1 MKISFDGKDYDRTLV
16 IKNEVCQLDT
26 LVFGELSENEI
37 PGVISPGFI
46 RNMTIDSEEEF
57 IFTYKINNLQH
68 VDFDKIKSNDEMY
81 SLLKSLTERLETSRS
96 YMLSL
101 SCLMNDY
108 IFKDKE
114 NNIYLIFLPIY
125 KLNPQNDLKTIYQK
139 FLSGESFEKNREK
152 ISDFIAE
159 NVYSLKN
166 IDMKL
171 DEFFKTT
178 EVENKTKKR
187 TRKITLKRV
196 LDFFKI

>member
-16 IKNEVCQLDT
+16 IKNEMCQIDT

-46 RNMTIDSEEEF
+46 RNMTTDGEEEF
-57 IFTYKINNLQH
+57 IFTYKINNLQL
-68 VDFDKIKSNDEMY
+68 VDFDEMKTNDEMY
-81 SLLKSLTERLETSRS
+81 KLLKSLTERLETSRS

-101 SCLMNDY
+101 SCLLNDY

-125 KLNPQNDLKTIYQK
+125 KLNPQNDLKTVYQK
-139 FLSGESFEKNREK
+139 FLSSESFEKNREK
-152 ISDFIAE
+152 ISELISE

-166 IDMKL
+166 IDIKL

-178 EVENKTKKR
+178 EVENKAKKK
-187 TRKITLKRV
+187 TNKITLKRI

>member
-16 IKNEVCQLDT
+16 IKNEMCQIDT

-46 RNMTIDSEEEF
+46 RNMTTDGEEEF
-57 IFTYKINNLQH
+57 IFTYKINNLQL
-68 VDFDKIKSNDEMY
+68 VDFDKIKTNDEMY
-81 SLLKSLTERLETSRS
+81 KLLKSLTERLETSRS

-101 SCLMNDY
+101 SCLLNDY

-125 KLNPQNDLKTIYQK
+125 KLNSQNDLKTVYQK
-139 FLSGESFEKNREK
+139 FLSSESFEKNCEK
-152 ISDFIAE
+152 ISELISE

-166 IDMKL
+166 IDIKL

-178 EVENKTKKR
+178 EVENKAKKK
-187 TRKITLKRV
+187 TNKITFKRI

>member
-16 IKNEVCQLDT
+16 IKNEMCQIDT

-46 RNMTIDSEEEF
+46 RNMTTDGEEEF
-57 IFTYKINNLQH
+57 IFTYKINNLQL
-68 VDFDKIKSNDEMY
+68 VDFDEIKTNDEMY
-81 SLLKSLTERLETSRS
+81 KLLKSLTERLETSRS

-101 SCLMNDY
+101 SCLLNDY

-114 NNIYLIFLPIY
+114 NNIYLIFFPIY
-125 KLNPQNDLKTIYQK
+125 KLNPQNDLKTVYQK
-139 FLSGESFEKNREK
+139 FLSSESFEKNRGK
-152 ISDFIAE
+152 ISELISE

-166 IDMKL
+166 IDIKL

-178 EVENKTKKR
+178 EVENKEKKK
-187 TRKITLKRV
+187 TNKITFKRI

>member
-16 IKNEVCQLDT
+16 IKNEICQIDT

-37 PGVISPGFI
+37 PGVIRPGFI
-46 RNMTIDSEEEF
+46 RNMTTDGEDEF
-57 IFTYKINNLQH
+57 IFTYKINNLQL
-68 VDFDKIKSNDEMY
+68 VDFDKIKTNDEMY
-81 SLLKSLTERLETSRS
+81 KLLKSLTERLETSRS

-101 SCLMNDY
+101 SCLLNDY

-125 KLNPQNDLKTIYQK
+125 KLDPQNDLKTVYQK
-139 FLSGESFEKNREK
+139 FLSSESFEKNCEK
-152 ISDFIAE
+152 ISELISE

-166 IDMKL
+166 IDIKL

-178 EVENKTKKR
+178 EVENKAKKK
-187 TRKITLKRV
+187 TNKITLNRI

>member
-16 IKNEVCQLDT
+16 IKNEMCQIDT

-46 RNMTIDSEEEF
+46 RNMTTDGEEEF
-57 IFTYKINNLQH
+57 IFTYKINNLQL
-68 VDFDKIKSNDEMY
+68 VDFDKIKTNDEMY
-81 SLLKSLTERLETSRS
+81 KLLKSLTERLETSRS

-101 SCLMNDY
+101 SCLLNDY

-125 KLNPQNDLKTIYQK
+125 KLNPQNDLKTVYQK
-139 FLSGESFEKNREK
+139 FLSSESFEKNRGK
-152 ISDFIAE
+152 ISELISE

-166 IDMKL
+166 IDIKL
-171 DEFFKTT
+171 DEFFKIT
-178 EVENKTKKR
+178 EVENKEKKK
-187 TRKITLKRV
+187 TNKITLKRI

>member
-16 IKNEVCQLDT
+16 IKNEMCQIDT

-46 RNMTIDSEEEF
+46 RNMTTDGEEEF
-57 IFTYKINNLQH
+57 IFTYKINNLQL
-68 VDFDKIKSNDEMY
+68 VDFDKIKTNDEMY
-81 SLLKSLTERLETSRS
+81 KLLKSLTERLETSRS

-101 SCLMNDY
+101 SCLLNDY

-125 KLNPQNDLKTIYQK
+125 KLNPQNDLKTVYQK
-139 FLSGESFEKNREK
+139 FLSSESFEKSCEK
-152 ISDFIAE
+152 ISELISE
-159 NVYSLKN
+159 NIYSLKN
-166 IDMKL
+166 IDIKL

-178 EVENKTKKR
+178 EVENKAKKK
-187 TRKITLKRV
+187 TNKIKLKRI

>member
-16 IKNEVCQLDT
+16 IKNEMCQIDT

-46 RNMTIDSEEEF
+46 RNMTTDGEEEF
-57 IFTYKINNLQH
+57 IFTYKINNLQL
-68 VDFDKIKSNDEMY
+68 VDFDKIKTNDEMY
-81 SLLKSLTERLETSRS
+81 KLLKSLTERLETSRS

-101 SCLMNDY
+101 SCLLNDY

-125 KLNPQNDLKTIYQK
+125 KLNPQNDLKTVYQK
-139 FLSGESFEKNREK
+139 FLSSESFEKNRGK
-152 ISDFIAE
+152 ISELISE

-166 IDMKL
+166 IDIKL

-178 EVENKTKKR
+178 EVENKAKKK
-187 TRKITLKRV
+187 TNKITLKRI

>member
-16 IKNEVCQLDT
+16 IKNEMCQIDT

-46 RNMTIDSEEEF
+46 RNMTTDGEEEF
-57 IFTYKINNLQH
+57 IFTYKINNLQL
-68 VDFDKIKSNDEMY
+68 VDFDEIKTNDEMY
-81 SLLKSLTERLETSRS
+81 KLLKSLTERLETSRS

-101 SCLMNDY
+101 SCLLNDY

-125 KLNPQNDLKTIYQK
+125 KLNPQNDLKTVYQK
-139 FLSGESFEKNREK
+139 FLSSESFEKNRGK
-152 ISDFIAE
+152 ISELISE

-166 IDMKL
+166 IDIKL

-178 EVENKTKKR
+178 EVENKAKKK
-187 TRKITLKRV
+187 TNKITFKRI

>member
-16 IKNEVCQLDT
+16 IKNEMCQIDT

-46 RNMTIDSEEEF
+46 RNMTTDGEEEF
-57 IFTYKINNLQH
+57 IFTYKINNLQL
-68 VDFDKIKSNDEMY
+68 VDFDEIKTNDEMY
-81 SLLKSLTERLETSRS
+81 KLLKSLTERLETSRS

-101 SCLMNDY
+101 SCLLNDY

-125 KLNPQNDLKTIYQK
+125 KLNPQNDLKTVYQK
-139 FLSGESFEKNREK
+139 FLSSESFEKNRGK
-152 ISDFIAE
+152 ISELISE

-166 IDMKL
+166 IDIKL

-178 EVENKTKKR
+178 EVENKEKKK
-187 TRKITLKRV
+187 TNKITFKRI

>member
-16 IKNEVCQLDT
+16 IKNEMCQIDT

-46 RNMTIDSEEEF
+46 RNMTTDGEEEF
-57 IFTYKINNLQH
+57 IFTYKINNLQL
-68 VDFDKIKSNDEMY
+68 VDFDEIKTNDEMY
-81 SLLKSLTERLETSRS
+81 KLLKSLTERLETSRS

-101 SCLMNDY
+101 SCLLNDY

-125 KLNPQNDLKTIYQK
+125 KLNPQNDLKTVYQK
-139 FLSGESFEKNREK
+139 FLSSESFEKNREK
-152 ISDFIAE
+152 ISELISE

-166 IDMKL
+166 IDIKL

-178 EVENKTKKR
+178 EVENKAKKK
-187 TRKITLKRV
+187 TNKITLKRI

>member
-46 RNMTIDSEEEF
+46 RNMTIDGKEEF
-57 IFTYKINNLQH
+57 IFTYKINNLQL

-125 KLNPQNDLKTIYQK
+125 KLNPQNDLKTVYQK

-152 ISDFIAE
+152 ISEFIAE

-178 EVENKTKKR
+178 EAENKPKKGTKKIMLK
-187 TRKITLKRV
+187 KIS
-196 LDFFKI
+196 DFFKI

>member
-16 IKNEVCQLDT
+16 IKNEMCQIDT

-46 RNMTIDSEEEF
+46 RNMTTDGEEEF
-57 IFTYKINNLQH
+57 IFTYKINNLQL
-68 VDFDKIKSNDEMY
+68 VDFDKIKTNDEMY
-81 SLLKSLTERLETSRS
+81 KLLKSLTERLETSRS

-101 SCLMNDY
+101 SCLLNDY

-125 KLNPQNDLKTIYQK
+125 KLNPQNDLKTVYQK
-139 FLSGESFEKNREK
+139 FLSSESFEKNRGK
-152 ISDFIAE
+152 ISELISE

-166 IDMKL
+166 IDIKL

-178 EVENKTKKR
+178 EVENKAKKK
-187 TRKITLKRV
+187 TNKIKLKRI

>member
-16 IKNEVCQLDT
+16 IKNEMCQIDT

-46 RNMTIDSEEEF
+46 RNMTTDGEEEF
-57 IFTYKINNLQH
+57 IFTYKINNLQL
-68 VDFDKIKSNDEMY
+68 VDFDKIKTNDEMY
-81 SLLKSLTERLETSRS
+81 KLLKSLTERLETSRS

-101 SCLMNDY
+101 SCLLNDY

-125 KLNPQNDLKTIYQK
+125 KLNPQNDLKTVYQK
-139 FLSGESFEKNREK
+139 FLSSESFEKNRGK
-152 ISDFIAE
+152 ISELISE

-166 IDMKL
+166 IDIKL

-178 EVENKTKKR
+178 EVENKEKKK
-187 TRKITLKRV
+187 TNKITLKRI

>member
-16 IKNEVCQLDT
+16 IKNEMCQIDT

-46 RNMTIDSEEEF
+46 RNMTTDGEEEF
-57 IFTYKINNLQH
+57 IFTYKINNLQL
-68 VDFDKIKSNDEMY
+68 VDFDKIKTNDEMY
-81 SLLKSLTERLETSRS
+81 KLLKSLTERLETSRS

-101 SCLMNDY
+101 SCLLNDY

-125 KLNPQNDLKTIYQK
+125 KLNPQNDLKTVYQK
-139 FLSGESFEKNREK
+139 FLSSESFEKNREK
-152 ISDFIAE
+152 ISELISE

-166 IDMKL
+166 IDIKL
-171 DEFFKTT
+171 DEFFKIT
-178 EVENKTKKR
+178 EVENKAKKE
-187 TRKITLKRV
+187 TNKITLKRI

>member
-1 MKISFDGKDYDRTLV
+1 MKISFEGKDYDRTLV

-46 RNMTIDSEEEF
+46 RNMTIDGKEEF
-57 IFTYKINNLQH
+57 IFTYKINNLQL

-152 ISDFIAE
+152 ISEFIAE

-166 IDMKL
+166 IDMEL

-178 EVENKTKKR
+178 EAENKTKKR

>member
-16 IKNEVCQLDT
+16 IKNETCQIDT

-46 RNMTIDSEEEF
+46 RNMTTDGEEEF
-57 IFTYKINNLQH
+57 IFTYKINNLQL
-68 VDFDKIKSNDEMY
+68 VDFDKIKTNDEMY
-81 SLLKSLTERLETSRS
+81 KLLKSLTERLETSRS

-101 SCLMNDY
+101 SCLLNDY

-125 KLNPQNDLKTIYQK
+125 KLNPQNDLKTVYQK
-139 FLSGESFEKNREK
+139 FLSSESFEKNCEK
-152 ISDFIAE
+152 ISELISE

-166 IDMKL
+166 IDIKL

-178 EVENKTKKR
+178 EVENKAKKK
-187 TRKITLKRV
+187 TNKITLKRI

>member
-16 IKNEVCQLDT
+16 IKNEICQIDT

-46 RNMTIDSEEEF
+46 RNMTTDGEDEF
-57 IFTYKINNLQH
+57 IFTYKINNLQL
-68 VDFDKIKSNDEMY
+68 VDFDKIKTNDEMY
-81 SLLKSLTERLETSRS
+81 KLLKSLTERLETSRS

-101 SCLMNDY
+101 SCLLNDY

-125 KLNPQNDLKTIYQK
+125 KLNPQNDLKTVYQK
-139 FLSGESFEKNREK
+139 FLSSESFEKNRDK
-152 ISDFIAE
+152 ISELISE

-166 IDMKL
+166 IDIKL

-178 EVENKTKKR
+178 EVENKAKKK
-187 TRKITLKRV
+187 TNKLTLKRI

>member
-16 IKNEVCQLDT
+16 IKNEMCQIDT

-46 RNMTIDSEEEF
+46 RNMTTDGEEDF
-57 IFTYKINNLQH
+57 IFTYKINNLQL
-68 VDFDKIKSNDEMY
+68 VDFDKIKTNDEMY
-81 SLLKSLTERLETSRS
+81 KLLKSLTERLETSRS

-101 SCLMNDY
+101 SCLLNDY

-125 KLNPQNDLKTIYQK
+125 KLNPQNDLKTVYQK
-139 FLSGESFEKNREK
+139 FLSSESFEKNRGK
-152 ISDFIAE
+152 ISELISE

-166 IDMKL
+166 IDIKL

-178 EVENKTKKR
+178 EVENKEKKK
-187 TRKITLKRV
+187 TNKITFKRI

>member
-46 RNMTIDSEEEF
+46 RNMTIDGEEEF
-57 IFTYKINNLQH
+57 IFTYKINNLQL

-125 KLNPQNDLKTIYQK
+125 KLNPQNDLKTVYQK

-152 ISDFIAE
+152 ISEFIAE

>member
-16 IKNEVCQLDT
+16 IKNEMCQIDT

-46 RNMTIDSEEEF
+46 RNMTTDGEEEF
-57 IFTYKINNLQH
+57 IFTYKINNLQL
-68 VDFDKIKSNDEMY
+68 VDLDKIKINDEMY
-81 SLLKSLTERLETSRS
+81 KLLKSLTERLETSRS

-101 SCLMNDY
+101 SCLLNDY

-125 KLNPQNDLKTIYQK
+125 KLNPQNDLKTVYQK
-139 FLSGESFEKNREK
+139 FLSSESFEKNREK
-152 ISDFIAE
+152 ISELISE

-166 IDMKL
+166 IDIKL

-178 EVENKTKKR
+178 EVENKAKKK
-187 TRKITLKRV
+187 TNKITLKRI

>member
-16 IKNEVCQLDT
+16 IKNEMCQIDT

-46 RNMTIDSEEEF
+46 RNMTTDGEEVF
-57 IFTYKINNLQH
+57 IFTYKINNLQL
-68 VDFDKIKSNDEMY
+68 VDFDKIKTNDEMY
-81 SLLKSLTERLETSRS
+81 KLLKSLTERLETSRS

-101 SCLMNDY
+101 SCLLNDY

-125 KLNPQNDLKTIYQK
+125 KLNPQNDLKTVYQK
-139 FLSGESFEKNREK
+139 FLSSESFEKNRGK
-152 ISDFIAE
+152 ISELISE

-166 IDMKL
+166 IDIKL

-178 EVENKTKKR
+178 EVENKEKKK
-187 TRKITLKRV
+187 TNKITFKRI

>member
-16 IKNEVCQLDT
+16 IKNENCQIDT

-37 PGVISPGFI
+37 PGVINPGFI
-46 RNMTIDSEEEF
+46 RNMTIDGEEEF
-57 IFTYKINNLQH
+57 IFTYKINDLKL
-68 VDFDKIKSNDEMY
+68 VDFDEIKNNDEMY

-101 SCLMNDY
+101 SCLLNDY

-125 KLNPQNDLKTIYQK
+125 KLNPQNDLKTLYQK
-139 FLSGESFEKNREK
+139 FMSGESFEKNREK
-152 ISDFIAE
+152 ISEFISE

-187 TRKITLKRV
+187 TNKIKLKRI

>member
-16 IKNEVCQLDT
+16 IKNEMCQIDT

-46 RNMTIDSEEEF
+46 RNMTTDGEEEF
-57 IFTYKINNLQH
+57 IFTYKINNLQL
-68 VDFDKIKSNDEMY
+68 VDFDEIKTNDEMY
-81 SLLKSLTERLETSRS
+81 KLLKSLTERLETSRS

-101 SCLMNDY
+101 SCLLNDY

-125 KLNPQNDLKTIYQK
+125 KLNPQNDLKTVYQK
-139 FLSGESFEKNREK
+139 FLSSESFEKNREK
-152 ISDFIAE
+152 ISELISE

-166 IDMKL
+166 IDIKL
-171 DEFFKTT
+171 DEFFKNT
-178 EVENKTKKR
+178 EVENKAKKK
-187 TRKITLKRV
+187 TNKITLKRI

>member
-16 IKNEVCQLDT
+16 IKNEMCQIDT

-46 RNMTIDSEEEF
+46 RNMTTDGEEEF
-57 IFTYKINNLQH
+57 IFTYKINNLQL
-68 VDFDKIKSNDEMY
+68 VDFDEIKTNDEMY
-81 SLLKSLTERLETSRS
+81 KLLKSLTERLETSRS

-101 SCLMNDY
+101 SCLLNDY

-125 KLNPQNDLKTIYQK
+125 KLNPQNDLKTVYQK
-139 FLSGESFEKNREK
+139 FLSSESFKKNCEK
-152 ISDFIAE
+152 ISELISE

-166 IDMKL
+166 IDIKL

-178 EVENKTKKR
+178 EVENKAKKK
-187 TRKITLKRV
+187 TNKITLKRI

>member
-16 IKNEVCQLDT
+16 IKNEICQIDT

-46 RNMTIDSEEEF
+46 RNMTTDGEDEF
-57 IFTYKINNLQH
+57 IFTYKINNLQL
-68 VDFDKIKSNDEMY
+68 VDFDKIKTNDEMY
-81 SLLKSLTERLETSRS
+81 KLLKSLTERLETSRS

-101 SCLMNDY
+101 SCLLNDY

-125 KLNPQNDLKTIYQK
+125 KLNPQNDLKTVYQK
-139 FLSGESFEKNREK
+139 FLSSESFEKNCEK
-152 ISDFIAE
+152 ISELISE

-166 IDMKL
+166 IDIKL

-178 EVENKTKKR
+178 EVENKAKKK
-187 TRKITLKRV
+187 TNKITLNRI

>member
-16 IKNEVCQLDT
+16 IKNEMCQIDT

-46 RNMTIDSEEEF
+46 RNMTTDGEEEF
-57 IFTYKINNLQH
+57 IFTYKINNLQL
-68 VDFDKIKSNDEMY
+68 VDFDKIKTNDEMY
-81 SLLKSLTERLETSRS
+81 KLLKSLTERLETSRS

-101 SCLMNDY
+101 SCLLNDY

-125 KLNPQNDLKTIYQK
+125 KLNPQNDLKTVYQK
-139 FLSGESFEKNREK
+139 FLSSESFEKNREK
-152 ISDFIAE
+152 ISELISE

-166 IDMKL
+166 IDIKL

-178 EVENKTKKR
+178 EVENKAKKK
-187 TRKITLKRV
+187 TNKITLKRI

>member
-16 IKNEVCQLDT
+16 IKNEMCQIDT

-46 RNMTIDSEEEF
+46 RNMTTDGEEEF
-57 IFTYKINNLQH
+57 IFTYKINNLQL
-68 VDFDKIKSNDEMY
+68 VDFDKIKTNDEMY
-81 SLLKSLTERLETSRS
+81 KLLKSLTERLETSRS

-101 SCLMNDY
+101 SCLLNDY

-125 KLNPQNDLKTIYQK
+125 KLNPQNDLKTVYQK
-139 FLSGESFEKNREK
+139 FLSSESFEKNRGK
-152 ISDFIAE
+152 ISELISE

-166 IDMKL
+166 IDIKL

-178 EVENKTKKR
+178 EVENKEKKK
-187 TRKITLKRV
+187 TNKITFKRI

>member
-46 RNMTIDSEEEF
+46 RNMTIDGEEEF
-57 IFTYKINNLQH
+57 IFTYKINNLQL

-139 FLSGESFEKNREK
+139 FLSGESFGKNREK
-152 ISDFIAE
+152 ISEFIAE

>member
-16 IKNEVCQLDT
+16 IKNENCQIDT

-46 RNMTIDSEEEF
+46 RNMTIDGEEEF
-57 IFTYKINNLQH
+57 IFTYKINDLKL
-68 VDFDKIKSNDEMY
+68 VDFDEIKNNDEMY

-101 SCLMNDY
+101 SCLLNDY

-125 KLNPQNDLKTIYQK
+125 KLNPQNDLKTVYQK

-152 ISDFIAE
+152 ISEFISE

-187 TRKITLKRV
+187 KNKIKLNRI

>member
-1 MKISFDGKDYDRTLV
+1 MKISFDGKDYDMTLV
-16 IKNEVCQLDT
+16 IKNEMCQIDT

-46 RNMTIDSEEEF
+46 RNMTTDGEEEF
-57 IFTYKINNLQH
+57 IFTYKINNLQL
-68 VDFDKIKSNDEMY
+68 VDFDEIKTNDEMY
-81 SLLKSLTERLETSRS
+81 KLLKSLTERLETSRS

-101 SCLMNDY
+101 SCLLNDY

-125 KLNPQNDLKTIYQK
+125 KLNPQNDLKTVYQK
-139 FLSGESFEKNREK
+139 FLSSESFEKNRGK
-152 ISDFIAE
+152 ISELISE

-166 IDMKL
+166 IDIKL

-178 EVENKTKKR
+178 EVENKEKKK
-187 TRKITLKRV
+187 TNKITLKRI

>member
-16 IKNEVCQLDT
+16 IKNEMCQIDT

-46 RNMTIDSEEEF
+46 RNMTTDDEEEF
-57 IFTYKINNLQH
+57 IFTYKINNLQL
-68 VDFDKIKSNDEMY
+68 VDFDEIKTNDEMY
-81 SLLKSLTERLETSRS
+81 KLLKSLTERLETSRS

-101 SCLMNDY
+101 SCLLNDY

-125 KLNPQNDLKTIYQK
+125 KLNPQNDLKTVYQK
-139 FLSGESFEKNREK
+139 FLSSESFEKNCEK
-152 ISDFIAE
+152 ISELISE

-166 IDMKL
+166 IDIKL

-178 EVENKTKKR
+178 EVENKAKKK
-187 TRKITLKRV
+187 TNKITLKRI

>member
-16 IKNEVCQLDT
+16 IKNEMCQIDT

-46 RNMTIDSEEEF
+46 RNMTTDGEEEF
-57 IFTYKINNLQH
+57 IFTYKINNLQL
-68 VDFDKIKSNDEMY
+68 VDFDKIKTNDEMY
-81 SLLKSLTERLETSRS
+81 KLLKSLTERLETSRS

-101 SCLMNDY
+101 SCLLNDY

-125 KLNPQNDLKTIYQK
+125 KLNPQNDLKTVYQK
-139 FLSGESFEKNREK
+139 FLSSESFEKNCEK
-152 ISDFIAE
+152 ISELISE

-166 IDMKL
+166 IDIKL

-178 EVENKTKKR
+178 EVENKAKKK
-187 TRKITLKRV
+187 TNKITLKRI

>member
-16 IKNEVCQLDT
+16 IKNEMCQIDT

-46 RNMTIDSEEEF
+46 RNMTTDGEEEF
-57 IFTYKINNLQH
+57 IFTYKINNLQL
-68 VDFDKIKSNDEMY
+68 VDFDKIKTNDEMY
-81 SLLKSLTERLETSRS
+81 KLLKSLTERLETSRS

-101 SCLMNDY
+101 SCLLNYY

-125 KLNPQNDLKTIYQK
+125 KLNPQNDLKTVYQK
-139 FLSGESFEKNREK
+139 FLSSESFEKNRGK
-152 ISDFIAE
+152 ISELISE

-166 IDMKL
+166 IDIKL

-178 EVENKTKKR
+178 EVENKEKKK
-187 TRKITLKRV
+187 TNKITFKRI